1 MERLTRQAIRR
12 RLSRDRTEASVEDLD
27 EIHNPVLTGSWIYTI
42 GADKDRI
49 WVSEGIGRIF
59 GITVPGDGYVPIETI
74 GRCIPDR
81 EKVRLS
87 LRQLVKDGGEHD
99 MEFEVVP
106 ADGGPRRIVLS
117 VAEMMEETVG
127 TGVRMSGAIWDIT
140 DILLLDSRMRR
151 LNRELTAIKEC
162 ARAVIKA
169 RSEQELWDSICRIV
183 CEIAE
188 YRLTWVG
195 LAEHNDSKDIRPV
208 AWSGYNE
215 EYVLSVRATW
225 GDGERGTGPAG
236 VSIKTGR
243 TTFIQ
248 DVMNDDR
255 YDLWRENALKNGY
268 RSLIAIPLMDSG
280 EAFGALMI
288 YSDRADGF
296 TAEEVELLEEMA
308 GDLAL
313 GIITL
318 RMRREREK
326 AMDALKRVEARN
338 RTLYDLSQMTGATSK
353 DLTERAMNSCISL
366 SDSKFG
372 FVAFVNE
379 DETALTMQNWSK
391 QVMEECMVVN
401 RPYTYNVVETGSWTE
416 SLRLRRPVIVN
427 RYSEPHANKRGL
439 PAGHVRI
446 ERFMTVPVFDR
457 GQIVAVL
464 GVANKESDYTEED
477 ATDLSLLMDG
487 MWRIVRKLK
496 AEEELKEHHNLLNSF
511 AENIPDAI
519 YMKDLDGR
527 YIMMNPGGAALLGM
541 DSKDVLGKDDKT
553 LFGTE
558 VAAQLR
564 CEDQEVI
571 EGRQARFY
579 EATNVIRGRRTTYST
594 WKAPYV
600 NSDGEIIGVMGY
612 SRDITEKKAAEEA
625 LQRSEQMLKIVID
638 NFPGVVFWKDR
649 NLVYLGA
656 NKESA
661 TNVGFDDPSECVGR
675 TDYDLPWAET
685 EADAYRAD
693 DLQVMESGVP
703 KLHIIER
710 QQRLNGK
717 FGWLDTCKVP
727 LRDKDGKVVGILGTA
742 TDITEKKSAED
753 ALRQAN
759 LIVENS
765 PVMLFRW
772 RAEEGWPVEL
782 VSKNIVRFGYEPE
795 MFLDGSLLF
804 SDIVHPDDL
813 DGIKAAL
820 GEKIRQGEDS
830 YEGVYRIRNRDGEY
844 HWVDQRTFLGRDSEG
859 TVTKF
864 QGILIDITERVEA
877 EKRLQAINEAL
888 KEGEEKYQEL
898 FELGSEAL
906 FLIEDETGKV
916 LECNTA
922 ASEMYGYSH
931 KELLESFTPDLLAKR
946 GEPESKMIENRN
958 GSVIIPLEYHRRKD
972 GRMFPVEINCRSFT
986 WKGLQVHVAAVRDI
1000 TERIRTSEALRQVNK
1015 KLNLL
1020 NNITR
1025 HDLKNQ
1031 MTALTGN
1038 MALAKMKRADP
1049 SFDVY
1054 MEKALASADSMAAI
1068 IKFAEAYEEI
1078 GVREAIWHDLKT
1090 LVIDS
1095 VGDVPPS
1102 RLRIINDIPAGI
1114 EVFADPLIKKVF
1126 YNLVDNAIRH
1136 GGKATT
1142 IRFSVERVGG
1152 SHAIVCEDDGLGISA
1167 DIRSKLFNRGFGKNH
1182 GLGLFLSREILAITG
1197 ITMTEEGEPGKG
1209 ARFVMSV
1216 PREGLRGVY
1225 Q

>member
-1 MERLTRQAIRR
+1 
-12 RLSRDRTEASVEDLD
+12 
-27 EIHNPVLTGSWIYTI
+27 
-42 GADKDRI
+42 
-49 WVSEGIGRIF
+49 
-59 GITVPGDGYVPIETI
+59 
-74 GRCIPDR
+74 
-81 EKVRLS
+81 
-87 LRQLVKDGGEHD
+87 
-99 MEFEVVP
+99 
-106 ADGGPRRIVLS
+106 
-117 VAEMMEETVG
+117 
-127 TGVRMSGAIWDIT
+127 
-140 DILLLDSRMRR
+140 
-151 LNRELTAIKEC
+151 
-162 ARAVIKA
+162 
-169 RSEQELWDSICRIV
+169 
-183 CEIAE
+183 
-188 YRLTWVG
+188 
-195 LAEHNDSKDIRPV
+195 
-208 AWSGYNE
+208 
-215 EYVLSVRATW
+215 
-225 GDGERGTGPAG
+225 

-742 TDITEKKSAED
+742 TDIT
-753 ALRQAN
+753 
-759 LIVENS
+759 
-765 PVMLFRW
+765 
-772 RAEEGWPVEL
+772 
-782 VSKNIVRFGYEPE
+782 
-795 MFLDGSLLF
+795 
-804 SDIVHPDDL
+804 
-813 DGIKAAL
+813 
-820 GEKIRQGEDS
+820 
-830 YEGVYRIRNRDGEY
+830 
-844 HWVDQRTFLGRDSEG
+844 
-859 TVTKF
+859 
-864 QGILIDITERVEA
+864 
-877 EKRLQAINEAL
+877 
-888 KEGEEKYQEL
+888 
-898 FELGSEAL
+898 
-906 FLIEDETGKV
+906 
-916 LECNTA
+916 
-922 ASEMYGYSH
+922 
-931 KELLESFTPDLLAKR
+931 
-946 GEPESKMIENRN
+946 
-958 GSVIIPLEYHRRKD
+958 
-972 GRMFPVEINCRSFT
+972 
-986 WKGLQVHVAAVRDI
+986 
-1000 TERIRTSEALRQVNK
+1000 
-1015 KLNLL
+1015 
-1020 NNITR
+1020 
-1025 HDLKNQ
+1025 
-1031 MTALTGN
+1031 
-1038 MALAKMKRADP
+1038 
-1049 SFDVY
+1049 
-1054 MEKALASADSMAAI
+1054 
-1068 IKFAEAYEEI
+1068 
-1078 GVREAIWHDLKT
+1078 
-1090 LVIDS
+1090 
-1095 VGDVPPS
+1095 
-1102 RLRIINDIPAGI
+1102 
-1114 EVFADPLIKKVF
+1114 
-1126 YNLVDNAIRH
+1126 
-1136 GGKATT
+1136 
-1142 IRFSVERVGG
+1142 
-1152 SHAIVCEDDGLGISA
+1152 
-1167 DIRSKLFNRGFGKNH
+1167 
-1182 GLGLFLSREILAITG
+1182 
-1197 ITMTEEGEPGKG
+1197 
-1209 ARFVMSV
+1209 
-1216 PREGLRGVY
+1216 
-1225 Q
+1225 